1 LNENDVKFERN
12 PDFIYRKIVDE
23 VVLIP
28 IHKQVADLDCIYSLN
43 SVGASIW
50 QLLEQLATKD
60 ALQSALL
67 EEYDAS
73 PEMLSSDLENFLLEM
88 ESIGAIRRIS

>member
-1 LNENDVKFERN
+1 
-12 PDFIYRKIVDE
+12 
-23 VVLIP
+23 
-28 IHKQVADLDCIYSLN
+28 LDCIYSLN